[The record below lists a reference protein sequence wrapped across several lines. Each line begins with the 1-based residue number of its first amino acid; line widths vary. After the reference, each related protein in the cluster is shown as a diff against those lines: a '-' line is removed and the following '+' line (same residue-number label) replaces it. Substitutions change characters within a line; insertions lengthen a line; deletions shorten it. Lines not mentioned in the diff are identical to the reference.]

1 MSTLAAF
8 FENLWGS
15 VVMFFRS
22 FNWITDIL
30 DILIVAFAVYGIFK
44 LVRDSRAEQLL
55 KGFVLLG
62 LAYGAAYVLELTA
75 LKYILQMLFDNA
87 LIILALIFQP
97 ELRRALE
104 QVGHSGFSRL
114 RVLGAGEAESREYI
128 EGWKSSI
135 AAVCTAA
142 EALQKQRMGALI
154 VIERNTRLGEIARS
168 GTELNAD
175 VTAELL
181 GNIFFN
187 KAPLHDGATI
197 LRDGRVFAA
206 GCILPLSE
214 DVTISRSLGTRH
226 RAAVGM
232 SENSDAICVVISE
245 ETGNISVAKSG
256 ELTRDFTAESLRQL
270 LENEIIWN
278 NVRTEEAKTGGLWAR
293 VRGWFAK

>member
-1 MSTLAAF
+1 MVAF
-8 FENLWGS
+8 FESLWEGIKI
-15 VVMFFRS
+15 FFTS
-22 FNWITDIL
+22 FNWFADTL
-30 DILIVAFAVYGIFK
+30 DILIVAFAVFGIFK

-55 KGFVLLG
+55 KGFFLLAV
-62 LAYGAAYVLELTA
+62 AYGAAYLFGLTT
-75 LKYILQMLFDNA
+75 LKYILQVLFDNV
-87 LIILALIFQP
+87 LIILAVIFQP

-114 RVLGAGEAESREYI
+114 RVLGASEAESREYI
-128 EGWKSSI
+128 TTWKKTI

-142 EALQKQRMGALI
+142 EQLQRDRMGALI
-154 VIERNTRLGEIARS
+154 VFERNTRLGEIAQS

-175 VTAELL
+175 ATAELI

-197 LRDGRVFAA
+197 VRDGKVYAA

-214 DVTISRSLGTRH
+214 DISISRSLGTRH

-232 SENSDAICVVISE
+232 SENSDALAVVVSE
-245 ETGNISVAKSG
+245 ETGTISLAKGG
-256 ELTRDFTAESLRQL
+256 ELTRNYTAETLRAA
-270 LENEIIWN
+270 LEAEIIWN
-278 NVRTEEAKTGGLWAR
+278 NVRAEDNKENSGLWAR

>member
-1 MSTLAAF
+1 
-8 FENLWGS
+8 
-15 VVMFFRS
+15 MFFRS

-55 KGFVLLG
+55 KGFILLG
-62 LAYGAAYVLELTA
+62 LAYGAAHLLGLTA
-75 LKYILQMLFDNA
+75 IKYLLQVLFDNV

-114 RVLGAGEAESREYI
+114 RVLGSGETESREYI
-128 EGWKSSI
+128 ETWKKAI

-142 EALQKQRMGALI
+142 ESLQRERMGALI

-175 VTAELL
+175 TTAELL

-197 LRDGRVFAA
+197 LRDGKVYAA

-232 SENSDAICVVISE
+232 SENSDALCVVVSE
-245 ETGNISVAKSG
+245 ETGTISLAKGG
-256 ELTRDFTAESLRQL
+256 ELTRDFTAETLRST

-278 NVRTEEAKTGGLWAR
+278 NVRTEETKDNSLWAR
-293 VRGWFAK
+293 VRGWFVK